1 MCITIRITELPNLK
15 KIVNEALLR
24 HRDLRL
30 GSQQNEGEDYIYFAW
45 APIFTGKQAVSV
57 WGLLQLQGRISESDL
72 NSHEYPLK
80 LCSCILLNYM
90 FHNFRVELILWAP
103 KYVHCDIKKKQE

>member
-30 GSQQNEGEDYIYFAW
+30 GSQQNEGEDYIYFA
-45 APIFTGKQAVSV
+45 
-57 WGLLQLQGRISESDL
+57 
-72 NSHEYPLK
+72 
-80 LCSCILLNYM
+80 
-90 FHNFRVELILWAP
+90 
-103 KYVHCDIKKKQE
+103 